1 MGKTDERRE
10 NRQQWYK
17 PAADRR
23 MAKTGRTKV
32 RGSLCATM
40 VLLLTMTVTVRY
52 VQAIELGG
60 FDVDMGT
67 GSFEEMLL
75 TGIMMQRRNQ
85 PEMRIM
91 PAVMAVGAIQTVPG
105 LPRKLQKQEM
115 MCSRKQEERIFFHQ
129 DSMKRR
135 LPVRLIMR
143 RLQKKMRFQT
153 GRRKMVL

>member
-1 MGKTDERRE
+1 
-10 NRQQWYK
+10 
-17 PAADRR
+17 

-32 RGSLCATM
+32 RGSLYAAM

-67 GSFEEMLL
+67 EASKEMLL

-105 LPRKLQKQEM
+105 LPGKLQK
-115 MCSRKQEERIFFHQ
+115 RK
-129 DSMKRR
+129 
-135 LPVRLIMR
+135 
-143 RLQKKMRFQT
+143 
-153 GRRKMVL
+153 